1 MGALNI
7 KDEVVADKAR
17 RLAKL
22 TGQSITAAVSEALDR
37 SLKTAERKKA
47 IDHELRELEV
57 DEILKRIRAGI
68 PKDAPS
74 LQQIMDDMYDEDGL
88 PK

>member
-47 IDHELRELEV
+47 IDHELREREV